1 MKTDD
6 LLNAAKRKR
15 GIKTDYLLAQ
25 KLETS
30 TGRIAHWRTGRNQ
43 PDEEI
48 CFRLAEM
55 LEIEPSAVIAAV
67 RLENEKEHSK
77 VEFWRKQAGKYARAL
92 GVVAVLASGG
102 VQAAMENGYTKA
114 AEITAVC
121 IMRNQG

>member
-1 MKTDD
+1 MKTND
-6 LLNAAKRKR
+6 LLNAAKTKK
-15 GIKTDYLLAQ
+15 GIRTDYLLAQ
-25 KLETS
+25 KLETT
-30 TGRIAHWRTGRNQ
+30 TGRISHWRTGRNQ

-92 GVVAVLASGG
+92 GIVAVLASGG
-102 VQAAMENGYTKA
+102 VQAAIGQGYTA
-114 AEITAVC
+114 AVKITAVC